1 MVRHA
6 VGVHLAACGV
16 LVVLAGAPALSGC
29 TTPAGRDRV
38 LRVGTTVDEYVTT
51 RDTSRLA
58 MYPLNTNVAESLVRL
73 TPDYQVA
80 PGLAERWEYRGDN
93 TWRFHLRRGV
103 VFHDG
108 RPLTAEAVR
117 WSFDRVA
124 RSDTGT
130 SFLREGST
138 VVVDDFTV
146 DVTPSRPNMRL
157 IEQLVH
163 PTYAIVAPGS
173 EPGVEVIATGP
184 FRVIEYR
191 RGEFIHVA
199 RFDGYW
205 GPRPA
210 LDALHFR
217 FFPDATSRMLAL
229 QAGEVDMITD
239 VPRELASGLSGTS
252 GIHVSRTPL
261 GQVLLLYLNRHGSA
275 PHTVFADG
283 AVRHAFALGI
293 DRNALITQVW
303 KGEGEAIPGMA
314 PPAILGASASHLH
327 GFDTALDRAA
337 ALLEGAGWRIGG
349 DGVRVR
355 NGQRLAVV
363 ILSRREAS
371 MGTGEFLQAQLR
383 GIGMEVA
390 VDDQPDLPS
399 YQVRLRSGEF
409 DGALEAPNQNDA
421 NPVFL
426 PALRL
431 SATSNNRTS
440 KWFLLDAPFE
450 AAVARAL
457 DSATTSDAQRWAA
470 EAMRL
475 AIDEDA
481 TVVPLAGLRRIF
493 ASSSRVSGFVPH
505 PSFASQ
511 SWQEI
516 TLAETPSP

>member
-1 MVRHA
+1 MGA
-6 VGVHLAACGV
+6 PLAAWGV
-16 LVVLAGAPALSGC
+16 LAVVLAGATSLAGC
-29 TTPAGRDRV
+29 TAPDGEHRV

-51 RDTSRLA
+51 RDASRLA

-80 PGLAERWEYRGDN
+80 AALAERWEYRGDN
-93 TWRFHLRRGV
+93 TWRFHLRHGV
-103 VFHDG
+103 TFHDG
-108 RPLTAEAVR
+108 RPFTAEAVR

-138 VVVDDFTV
+138 TVVDDFTV
-146 DVTPSRPNMRL
+146 DVTPGRPNMRL
-157 IEQLVH
+157 VEQLVH

-184 FRVIEYR
+184 FRVTEYR
-191 RGEFIHVA
+191 RDQFIRVA

-205 GPRPA
+205 GSRPS
-210 LDALHFR
+210 LDAVHFR
-217 FFPDATSRMLAL
+217 FFPDATSRVLAL
-229 QAGEVDMITD
+229 RAGEVDMITD
-239 VPRELASGLSGTS
+239 VPRELAAVLAGAPGLR
-252 GIHVSRTPL
+252 VSRTPL

-275 PHTVFADG
+275 PHTAFADA

-293 DRNALITQVW
+293 DRDALITQVW
-303 KGEGEAIPGMA
+303 KGEGQAIPGMA
-314 PPAILGASASHLH
+314 PPAILGASASRLH
-327 GFDTALDRAA
+327 GFATARDRAA
-337 ALLEGAGWRIGG
+337 ALLDGAGWRLGS

-355 NGQRLAVV
+355 NGQRLTVV
-363 ILSRREAS
+363 ILSRRDAS

-383 GIGMEVA
+383 EIGMEVA
-390 VDDQPDLPS
+390 VHDQPDLPS
-399 YQVRLRSGEF
+399 YQVRLRAGAF

-431 SATSNNRTS
+431 SVTSSNRTN
-440 KWFLLDAPFE
+440 KWFLLEAPFE

-457 DSATTSDAQRWAA
+457 DSATGAEAQQWAA

-475 AIDEDA
+475 AIDEAA

-493 ASSSRVSGFVPH
+493 ASSSKVEGFVPH
-505 PSFASQ
+505 PSFANQ

-516 TLAETPSP
+516 ILAAVPPP